1 MTAHNSANIDQIAKT
16 VIMPGDPLR
25 SKMIAEK
32 FLQDY
37 TLVNNVRGVQG
48 YTGLY
53 NGKKITVMASGM
65 GNPSMGIYSYEL
77 FKFYDVDNIIRV
89 GTIGGMHK
97 DLPLKSV
104 LIANRTFTKTNY
116 NNFYAN
122 FGADYIKASEKLVK
136 LAETKAKEL
145 GLNYTIGDT
154 LCSDTFYTDEDE
166 LKLALDKNL
175 LGVEMESASLY
186 LNAERL
192 GKQALT
198 ICTVSN
204 SLITGEET
212 SSEERQ
218 NAFLD
223 MIKLALEMATTLK
236 DNN

>member
-1 MTAHNSANIDQIAKT
+1 MTAHNSATKDQIAQT

-32 FLQDY
+32 FLQNY

-48 YTGLY
+48 YTGMY
-53 NGKKITVMASGM
+53 NGKKVTVMASGM

-77 FKFYDVDNIIRV
+77 FKFYNVENIIRV

-97 DLPLKSV
+97 NLPLKSI
-104 LIANRTFTKTNY
+104 LITNRTFTKTNY
-116 NNFYAN
+116 NNFYEN
-122 FGADYIKASEKLVK
+122 FGADYIQGSEKLVK
-136 LAETKAKEL
+136 LAREKADQL
-145 GLNYTIGDT
+145 GLKYTIGDT

-166 LKLALDKNL
+166 LKLALEKNL

-192 GKQALT
+192 QKNALT

-212 SSEERQ
+212 TSEERQ

-223 MIKLALEMATTLK
+223 MIKLALEMAT
-236 DNN
+236 N